1 MFCPWRVEKV
11 IYAKSLA
18 ELNYALKL
26 WEVREDT
33 RVRWGYWFQLIIT
46 KLSSN
51 TRLRLGRA
59 RIGRLFADNVSR
71 RVVSKPR
78 RIHIARFILFFSRFG
93 GLSIFLRLP
102 LCWFPWIQEAS
113 NNFSH
118 LQNDAQCKRLGQDN
132 SNFARIQMG
141 IILALAAIN

>member
-33 RVRWGYWFQLIIT
+33 GVRWGYWFQLIIT

-93 GLSIFLRLP
+93 GLSIFYDCPCVDSLGYRKHR
-102 LCWFPWIQEAS
+102 IT
-113 NNFSH
+113 FSH

-132 SNFARIQMG
+132 SNFAWIQMG